1 MKEKQL
7 TGIAKKVFDDLSSTY
22 KLDESSLF
30 LARIIAVSWD
40 HLTQAEKILSDE
52 GIIIAG
58 RYGQLKPHPANDVAK
73 SNRRLIMAAL
83 KQLNLTSAN
92 NELDMLLG
100 DFG

>member
-22 KLDESSLF
+22 KLDESSQF
-30 LARIIAVSWD
+30 LAHIIAVSWS
-40 HLTQAEKILSDE
+40 HLKQAEQILEDE
-52 GIIIAG
+52 GIVIRG
-58 RYGQLKPHPANDVAK
+58 RYSQLRAHPANNVCKA
-73 SNRRLIMAAL
+73 NRRLIMSAL
-83 KQLNLTSAN
+83 KQLNLTPAN